1 MGNFSA
7 ANISVSFFARNFYM
21 TNFDINTINTT
32 TPQPVPEEELFKHIV
47 KPYMYEHYDDSKW
60 YPALEFKQGGR
71 TMLQINVPASLL
83 PTLLKAKPSDA
94 ANNDPHSGKNRPVI
108 KGHAEEIKQYVI
120 DRATAGKKWILGTLT
135 ANLADNP
142 QNPTIIEIKR
152 LGLGVCYVRIPLS
165 VFLDITDG
173 QHRTRAIQELIMS
186 IGNDRDL
193 ISKDSF
199 PITLVLEGDF
209 RQCQTDFRDMAQ
221 SAPLPKSLLVSFGA
235 LGRDGI
241 TQKLVEQV
249 PMFRGKT
256 QLVKASPGSGTKFIY
271 TSNYIAKT
279 VSCAFANNPNDEL
292 LNRDSDAL
300 AEVLIECLNQF
311 FSKCSDTK
319 YIFDRP
325 VEKLTVEE
333 ITAFKEDCLLGVS
346 VGLEILGRL
355 LYFTYDD
362 ENNCF
367 DEVMLLKLVKLDWS
381 RENQLWENNVVRKD
395 PNPKDP
401 AKPYK
406 ITASGSA
413 VKTAVH
419 VAKIQLGW

>member
-1 MGNFSA
+1 
-7 ANISVSFFARNFYM
+7 M
-21 TNFDINTINTT
+21 TNFDVNMNSTNA
-32 TPQPVPEEELFKHIV
+32 QPVVPKEEAFKHIV
-47 KPYMYEHYDDSKW
+47 KDYMYEHYDDSKW

-83 PTLLKAKPSDA
+83 PTLLKAKPSDG
-94 ANNDPHSGKNRPVI
+94 ANNNPHSGKNRPVI
-108 KGHAEEIKQYVI
+108 KGHAEEIRQYVV
-120 DRATAGKKWILGTLT
+120 DRAKTGKKWILGTLT
-135 ANLADNP
+135 ANLADDP
-142 QNPTIIEIKR
+142 QNPQIIDIKR

-199 PITLVLEGDF
+199 PITLVLEDDF

-235 LGRDGI
+235 LGRDGM

-249 PMFRGKT
+249 PMFHGKT

-271 TSNYIAKT
+271 TSNYIAKA
-279 VSCAFANNPNDEL
+279 VSCAFANDPSDEL

-300 AEVLIECLNQF
+300 AEILIECLTQF

-319 YIFDRP
+319 YISENSVQD
-325 VEKLTVEE
+325 LTVEAV
-333 ITAFKEDCLLGVS
+333 TAFKEDCLLGIS
-346 VGLEILGRL
+346 VGLEILARL
-355 LYFTYDD
+355 LYLTYDKD
-362 ENNCF
+362 NNCF
-367 DEVMLLKLVKLDWS
+367 DEIMVSKLSHLDWS

-413 VKTAVH
+413 VKMAVH
-419 VAKIQLGW
+419 AAKIQLGW